1 MKPVFSFHGSRDY
14 QVATSCPHL
23 AADECADL
31 FAHIALIV
39 VIVERVEKCIMAV
52 HSPILAVFQCV
63 ALYVA
68 EVRTRREVDEVLM
81 VLRVV
86 VA

>member
-1 MKPVFSFHGSRDY
+1 
-14 QVATSCPHL
+14 
-23 AADECADL
+23 L
-31 FAHIALIV
+31 FVYRGAMNAHIALIV

-52 HSPILAVFQCV
+52 HSPRLAVFHCV

-68 EVRTRREVDEVLM
+68 EVRMRREVDEVLM
-81 VLRVV
+81 VLRAV